1 MVGTPEVA
9 EIIPCRILEID
20 IRKTCGIFFE
30 TFPTPFRLT
39 FMTRSWLRKATSSAA
54 VVVLSCSAWAQ
65 QADFNEVGRQ
75 MAIMLQNSHFA
86 RLPFNEELSR
96 RFLEDYLKDLDF
108 QRLYFTQQ
116 DVDQFTRDYGD
127 NLHTL
132 LLQGKFMSAA
142 SDIYRVFEQRVEA
155 RVAQTTKLLNG
166 AEFDFTADE
175 SVMMSRKN
183 TLWPKS
189 EKIAVDLWR
198 LQIKEAVLAEVLRR
212 ELLTKLAKEQ
222 GKTDPGKEDR
232 SPKDKVLLRY
242 KRFLSSVK
250 DVDEE
255 EIANYFLSAVARA
268 YDPHTDYM
276 SFREMNRFKDGMKN
290 ELVGIGALLQAE
302 EDGATKIMG
311 IVIGGPADQEGSLK
325 LNDRVMAVDTLNTRK
340 AGDMT
345 DIMFMKIDK
354 VVDLIR
360 GKEGT
365 SVALKV
371 EPAGGAPGETKIVV
385 IQRGKVEL
393 KDEQASAEVIEMK
406 TKKGAARRLGVITL
420 PSFYADF
427 EEGKVSC
434 AKDVERILK
443 RLIEEKIDGLIL
455 DLRNNGGGSLEEV
468 RRMTGFFMD
477 RGPVVQVKNTLGQ
490 VQVKDSEN
498 GKPIY
503 NGPMVVMTDKSS
515 ASASEILAGALQ
527 DCNRAVIVGD
537 SSTFGKGTVQQ
548 PMDIGRMLPLFSV
561 RNRAGFLKVTI
572 QKFYRPSGSSTQMD
586 GVRSDVVVPS
596 LMDALEVGEAFLDHP
611 LPHDRIRRA
620 SDFEPRDA
628 QTLFIPSLKE
638 LSQERLN
645 ANKDFAYVIQ
655 DIMKTKDRLKTNT
668 LSLNKAAREKELL
681 ESDAQQKERNIE
693 RRARFEKMTK
703 EDKVNFKFFKLR
715 LEDVEKEAP
724 FKSYDPAD
732 ESGSYM
738 RRAKDITADLDETP
752 KWPTGLHPVKREAL
766 AVLRDLIDL
775 SENARMAGLIK

>member
-1 MVGTPEVA
+1 
-9 EIIPCRILEID
+9 
-20 IRKTCGIFFE
+20 
-30 TFPTPFRLT
+30 
-39 FMTRSWLRKATSSAA
+39 MTISWFRKAASAA
-54 VVVLSCSAWAQ
+54 VCAALSCSAMGQ

-86 RLPFNEELSR
+86 RIPFNEELSR
-96 RFLEDYLKDLDF
+96 RFLGDYLKDLDF

-116 DVDQFTRDYGD
+116 DVDKFTAEYGD
-127 NLHTL
+127 RLHTL
-132 LLQGKFMSAA
+132 LLQGNSLSAA
-142 SDIYRVFEQRVEA
+142 TEIYRVFEKRVEA
-155 RVAQTTKLLNG
+155 RVAQTGKLLNG
-166 AEFDFTADE
+166 TDFDFAVNE

-183 TLWPKS
+183 APWPKN
-189 EKIAVDLWR
+189 EKEAAELWR

-222 GKTDPGKEDR
+222 GKADPGSDDR
-232 SPKDKVLLRY
+232 SPKEKVSLRY
-242 KRFLSSVK
+242 KRFLASVK
-250 DVDEE
+250 DVDDEE
-255 EIANYFLSAVARA
+255 VANYFLSAVARA

-311 IVIGGPADQEGSLK
+311 IVVGGPADREGSLK
-325 LNDRVMAVDTLNTRK
+325 LNDRVVAVNTLNTTK
-340 AGDMT
+340 AEDMT

-365 SVALKV
+365 EVALKV
-371 EPAGGAPGETKIVV
+371 EPAGGPPGETRIVV
-385 IQRGKVEL
+385 IQRGKVEM
-393 KDEQASAEVIEMK
+393 KDEQASGEVIEMK
-406 TKKGAARRLGVITL
+406 TKKGASRRLGVITL

-427 EEGKVSC
+427 DEGKVRCSV
-434 AKDVERILK
+434 DVERILK
-443 RLIEEKIDGLIL
+443 RLTEEKIDGLVL

-468 RRMTGFFMD
+468 RRMTGFFID

-503 NGPMVVMTDKSS
+503 GGPMVVMTDKSS

-527 DCNRAVIVGD
+527 DFNRAVVVGE

-548 PMDIGRMLPLFSV
+548 PMDIGRMLPLFAV

-586 GVRSDVVVPS
+586 GVVSDVVLPS
-596 LMDALEVGEAFLDHP
+596 LMDALEMGEAFLDHP
-611 LPHDRIRRA
+611 LPHDRIRQA
-620 SDFEPRDA
+620 ADFKPLDA
-628 QTLFIPSLKE
+628 QALFIPRLKE

-645 ANKDFAYVIQ
+645 ASKDFSYVIQ
-655 DIMKTKDRLKTNT
+655 DIMKTKDRLKTNK
-668 LSLNKAAREKELL
+668 LSLNKTAREKELA
-681 ESDAQQKERNIE
+681 ESDAQQKERNTE
-693 RRARFEKMTK
+693 RRTRFEKMSK
-703 EDKVNFKFFKLR
+703 EDKENLKFYKIT
-715 LEDVEKEAP
+715 LEDLEKGADLKP
-724 FKSYDPAD
+724 YDPSD
-732 ESGSYM
+732 ESGGYM
-738 RRAKDITADLDETP
+738 RRAKDETDDLDETP
-752 KWPTGLHPVKREAL
+752 TWPTGLNPVKRESL
-766 AVLRDLIDL
+766 MVLRDLVDL

>member
-1 MVGTPEVA
+1 
-9 EIIPCRILEID
+9 
-20 IRKTCGIFFE
+20 
-30 TFPTPFRLT
+30 
-39 FMTRSWLRKATSSAA
+39 MTLSWLRKATSSVA
-54 VVVLSCSAWAQ
+54 VLALSCSAWAQ

-116 DVDQFTRDYGD
+116 DVDKFKADYGD
-127 NLHTL
+127 NFHTL
-132 LLQGKFMSAA
+132 LLQGKFMPAA
-142 SDIYRVFEQRVEA
+142 TEIYRVFEQRVEA
-155 RVAQTTKLLNG
+155 RVAQTTKLLNDG
-166 AEFDFTADE
+166 EFDFTTDE

-183 TLWPKS
+183 AAWPKN
-189 EKIAVDLWR
+189 EKVAADLWR
-198 LQIKEAVLAEVLRR
+198 MQIKEAVLAEVLRR

-222 GKTDPGKEDR
+222 GKADPGSEDH
-232 SPKDKVLLRY
+232 SPKDKILLRY

-340 AGDMT
+340 PEDMT

-365 SVALKV
+365 PVALKV
-371 EPAGGAPGETKIVV
+371 EPAGGPPGETKIVV

-406 TKKGAARRLGVITL
+406 PKKGAVRRLGVITL

-443 RLIEEKIDGLIL
+443 RLMEEKIDGLIL

-503 NGPMVVMTDKSS
+503 NGPMVVLTDKSS

-527 DCNRAVIVGD
+527 DFNRAVIVGD

-586 GVRSDVVVPS
+586 GVKSDVVVPS
-596 LMDALEVGEAFLDHP
+596 LMDALEVGESYLEHS

-628 QTLFIPSLKE
+628 QALFIPRLKE

-645 ANKDFAYVIQ
+645 ASKDFAYVIQ
-655 DIMKTKDRLKTNT
+655 DIMKTKERLKANT
-668 LSLNKAAREKELL
+668 VSLNKAAREKELL
-681 ESDAQQKERNIE
+681 ESDTQQKERNAE
-693 RRARFEKMTK
+693 RRTRFEKMTK
-703 EDKVNFKFFKLR
+703 EDKAGLKFFKLT
-715 LEDVEKEAP
+715 LEDLDKETAL
-724 FKSYDPAD
+724 KAYDPAD
-732 ESGSYM
+732 ETGSYM
-738 RRAKDITADLDETP
+738 RRAKDATEDLDETP
-752 KWPTGLHPVKREAL
+752 KWPTGLNPVKREAL
-766 AVLRDLIDL
+766 SVLRDLVDL